1 MWLETGKSCMHQYYQ
16 MEVNL
21 LNNNQLFGLVIV
33 KRPVTYPTDQP
44 RATEVGKEI
53 SKQLSNHDVISAI
66 HRHFINPRSCD
77 CILTLLLLLTIERPE
92 MKLAELGSAVELIGD
107 VVNELNLLGVN

>member
-1 MWLETGKSCMHQYYQ
+1 MDYRLWGFGVGKPVVYVVRNGKSCMHQYYQ
-16 MEVNL
+16 MEVNI

-53 SKQLSNHDVISAI
+53 RNS
-66 HRHFINPRSCD
+66 
-77 CILTLLLLLTIERPE
+77 
-92 MKLAELGSAVELIGD
+92 
-107 VVNELNLLGVN
+107 